1 MAESKEQRAVRI
13 ADLID
18 AAIDDLEQ
26 GPEDKREAV
35 SYLNSLLKIEQD
47 YFTKS
52 DDTELLERLKTER
65 RKRELMEQEYELKKK
80 ETYSNIGCN
89 IGNAVVNAAD
99 RAVGHIQHVSD
110 VNKVLTVE
118 SGGRLGTKFAQS
130 WEQNLARNS

>member
-1 MAESKEQRAVRI
+1 MAESKEQRAIRI

-65 RKRELMEQEYELKKK
+65 RKRELMEQEHELKKK

-118 SGGRLGTKFAQS
+118 SGGRLGT
-130 WEQNLARNS
+130 